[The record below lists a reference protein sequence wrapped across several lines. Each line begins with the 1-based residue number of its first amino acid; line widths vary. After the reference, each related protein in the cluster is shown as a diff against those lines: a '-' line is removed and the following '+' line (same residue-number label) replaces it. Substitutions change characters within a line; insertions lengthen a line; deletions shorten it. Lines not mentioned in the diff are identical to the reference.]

1 MYKMRGVCL
10 QIAKG
15 LAACVLGS
23 LIAACSWKSDHELTN
38 PKNPNPDGIYNPV
51 TNAAG
56 TPQGSADSVFTPQ
69 EQQPQNLITS
79 SVKLLYINTEP
90 FKFYD
95 YARLNTY
102 KSGLVKLEL
111 FKYAQTIGSIRIKA
125 GRMCVLTE
133 CSYKWPISKKFFGK
147 VSYGDLLE
155 DILFA
160 RDIFGGKGKQVG
172 PNGISVQRFQQSGE
186 MIYYER
192 SPGHTLFKNMSTGVT
207 IGVDDYTPLSPD
219 NGIQNSL
226 TIPQ

>member
-1 MYKMRGVCL
+1 MCKL
-10 QIAKG
+10 QSGFAYIAKG
-15 LAACVLGS
+15 FSVCILG
-23 LIAACSWKSDHELTN
+23 LFIAACSWKSDKELSN
-38 PKNPNPDGIYNPV
+38 PKNPDGIYDPMMN
-51 TNAAG
+51 G
-56 TPQGSADSVFTPQ
+56 GSANAQAENVFTPQ
-69 EQQPQNLITS
+69 EQEPQNLITS
-79 SVKLLYINTEP
+79 NVKLLYINTAP

-95 YARLNTY
+95 YGRLNTY

-147 VSYGDLLE
+147 VSYGDLFE
-155 DILFA
+155 DILFG

-172 PNGISVQRFQQSGE
+172 PNGVSVQRFQQSGE

-192 SPGHTLFKNMSTGVT
+192 KPGHTLFKNMSTGVT

-219 NGIQNSL
+219 NGVQNTL
-226 TIPQ
+226 KLPQ

>member
-1 MYKMRGVCL
+1 MCKVRCGCVH
-10 QIAKG
+10 IAKVFG
-15 LAACVLGS
+15 VFILGFF
-23 LIAACSWKSDHELTN
+23 IAACSWNSDSELTN
-38 PKNPNPDGIYNPV
+38 PKNPDGIYDPIINGGAS
-51 TNAAG
+51 NE
-56 TPQGSADSVFTPQ
+56 QIESVFTPQ

-79 SVKLLYINTEP
+79 NVKLLYINTAP

-147 VSYGDLLE
+147 VSYGDLFE

-172 PNGISVQRFQQSGE
+172 PNGIAVQRFQQSGE

-192 SPGHTLFKNMSTGVT
+192 KPGHTLFKNMTTGVT
-207 IGVDDYTPLSPD
+207 IGVDDYTPLSPN
-219 NGIQNSL
+219 NGIQNTL

>member
-1 MYKMRGVCL
+1 MSKIQYHCIQAIKGFGACL
-10 QIAKG
+10 VA
-15 LAACVLGS
+15 LS
-23 LIAACSWKSDHELTN
+23 IAACSWKSDTELTN
-38 PKNPNPDGIYNPV
+38 PKNPDGIYDPLANSG
-51 TNAAG
+51 NL
-56 TPQGSADSVFTPQ
+56 QKQSENVFTPQ
-69 EQQPQNLITS
+69 EQEPQNLITS
-79 SVKLLYINTEP
+79 TIKLLYINTAP

-95 YARLNTY
+95 YGRLNTY

-111 FKYAQTIGSIRIKA
+111 FKYSQTIGSIRIKA

-147 VSYGDLLE
+147 VSYGDLFE

-192 SPGHTLFKNMSTGVT
+192 KPGHTLYKNMTTGVT

-219 NGIQNSL
+219 NGVQNSL
-226 TIPQ
+226 TLPQ